1 MRYSSKILASLF
13 FFIFFATF
21 LETSIANNYSIPPFQ
36 AEYQIKHNGIEIG
49 RVTLSL
55 KKTTPNNF
63 ELKSITE
70 TSGMLSFIRDDAAE
84 EISNFEISN
93 QRPRPT
99 SYQYKEHLGDGRK
112 NVSLTFDW
120 QGLNVTNR
128 SKGTVWKLAISDGV
142 LDKAL
147 MQIALMQDLNTDK
160 TLTYEIAD
168 GGKLKTYR
176 FKTLGTEKIKIKGS
190 TYQTVKLARKKG
202 DKPLITY
209 YWCAPELHNLP
220 ILLQRKKTYGTF
232 EMRLIKASFDG

>member
-36 AEYQIKHNGIEIG
+36 AEYLLKHNGIEIG
-49 RVTLSL
+49 HVQLSVKQTVPGSFKL
-55 KKTTPNNF
+55 TSF
-63 ELKSITE
+63 TE
-70 TSGMLSFIRDDAAE
+70 TSGILSFIRDDDVVE
-84 EISNFEISN
+84 TSNFEIIN

-99 SYQYKEHLGDGRK
+99 SYLYQEHLGDGRK
-112 NVSLTFDW
+112 NVSLSFNWAD
-120 QGLNVTNR
+120 LNVTNH
-128 SKGTVWKLAISDGV
+128 SKGTTWKLAISDGV

-232 EMRLIKASFDG
+232 EMRLIKASFDD